1 MSNLANSWSSKSF
14 NNYYQESR
22 DKFSKL
28 YKGEQYL
35 IKKYIKSG
43 HKILDIG
50 CAHGGM
56 YKILKDKF
64 KNISYTGLD
73 FNKNMI
79 SYAKKTYPDAKF
91 VLNKNNIYKNIF
103 KNETFDVIIIF
114 GILHLNPNW
123 KKIILNTVALK
134 PKIILFD
141 LRTANLKKNLKKK
154 YFLDLN
160 LNRDDK
166 KEKIPYYLIRP
177 RELIFFLNKC
187 FKLFQID
194 DFSYSGYASKFSNI
208 NFKINFRNIALI
220 K

>member
-73 FNKNMI
+73 F
-79 SYAKKTYPDAKF
+79 
-91 VLNKNNIYKNIF
+91 NKNNIYKNIF

-177 RELIFFLNKC
+177 MELIFFLNKC